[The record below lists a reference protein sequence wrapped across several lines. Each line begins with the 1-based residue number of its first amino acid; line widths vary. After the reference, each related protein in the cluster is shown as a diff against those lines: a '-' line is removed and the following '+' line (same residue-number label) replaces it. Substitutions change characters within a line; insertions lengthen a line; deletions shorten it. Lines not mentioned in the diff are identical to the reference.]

1 MKLLLNC
8 FLYSFSML
16 AACSAGR
23 ETPVQYLTSPATSNL
38 NLPFAE
44 AVRVGDLLFVSGQ
57 IGNRP
62 GTLQLVEGGLEAE
75 ARQTLD
81 NIKAILE
88 RHGSSLD
95 HVVKCTV
102 YLTDMSEW
110 PAFNAIYVEY
120 FPGPK
125 PARAAAGASALALG
139 ARVEVECIAVIE
151 E

>member
-1 MKLLLNC
+1 MKSKLNLV
-8 FLYSFSML
+8 FWFSL
-16 AACSAGR
+16 SLSACEMNR
-23 ETPVQYLTSPATSNL
+23 EAEIQYLTSPATANL
-38 NLPFAE
+38 NLPFSE

-57 IGNRP
+57 IGNKP
-62 GTLQLVEGGLEAE
+62 GMLELVAGGMEAE

-88 RHGSSLD
+88 RHGTSMDS
-95 HVVKCTV
+95 VVKCTV

-110 PAFNAIYVEY
+110 PAFNAIYGEY

-139 ARVEVECIAVIE
+139 ARVEVECIAVVGE
-151 E
+151 